1 MARTMQPHPRPSK
14 RPSPDEDS
22 ESNVTDDEE
31 QMILEDLDDEDMR
44 ERWEVAQTHK
54 NKYAGVS
61 PSSIV

>member
-1 MARTMQPHPRPSK
+1 METQDTNMTSQAEEEESV
-14 RPSPDEDS
+14 DELSAD
-22 ESNVTDDEE
+22 EEE

-61 PSSIV
+61 PSSFV